1 MGEVVADGLGA
12 GSVLAVEAG
21 VVIKEG
27 LVVADRS
34 LLVPRA
40 AQVSGLVVAG
50 APSSTAR
57 STTAPSSPVPAW
69 ATAPGARVGG
79 LQPQPGLD
87 DRHDP
92 LGVDD
97 TSSSSATTTF
107 TVHVDGDQKVTET
120 LRLGE
125 VKEIEVPVEDALR
138 LRIEAESENSGI
150 YPVWADPTLLSD

>member
-1 MGEVVADGLGA
+1 M
-12 GSVLAVEAG
+12 
-21 VVIKEG
+21 
-27 LVVADRS
+27 
-34 LLVPRA
+34 
-40 AQVSGLVVAG
+40 
-50 APSSTAR
+50 
-57 STTAPSSPVPAW
+57 
-69 ATAPGARVGG
+69 
-79 LQPQPGLD
+79 
-87 DRHDP
+87 
-92 LGVDD
+92 DD

>member
-1 MGEVVADGLGA
+1 M
-12 GSVLAVEAG
+12 
-21 VVIKEG
+21 
-27 LVVADRS
+27 
-34 LLVPRA
+34 
-40 AQVSGLVVAG
+40 
-50 APSSTAR
+50 
-57 STTAPSSPVPAW
+57 
-69 ATAPGARVGG
+69 GG